1 MRTFPILIL
10 QVLTSG
16 VFLHFWAFLVLI
28 GGLVLSFRLFRK
40 RS

>member
-1 MRTFPILIL
+1 MNTFPILVL

-16 VFLHFWAFLVLI
+16 VFLHFWAFLSLM
-28 GGLVLSFRLFRK
+28 GGLVLSFRVFRK